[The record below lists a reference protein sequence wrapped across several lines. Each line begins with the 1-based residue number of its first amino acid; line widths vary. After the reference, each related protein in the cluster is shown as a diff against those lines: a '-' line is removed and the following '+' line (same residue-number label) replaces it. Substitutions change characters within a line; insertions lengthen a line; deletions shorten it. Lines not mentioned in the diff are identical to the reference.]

1 MINNQLTLIIA
12 VFDISVSHKCS
23 GILSVLLFCRKVCA
37 DLGGYI
43 PDIKI
48 INEAVD
54 RKGKII
60 RGGCRKR
67 IITLVYGDKPNA
79 EFGENLFFVFSHIN
93 IISAETGLILYDY
106 AIDLSRLN
114 VLHHSLKFSTVKV
127 GTAFSVI
134 LVLVIQFELRMQF
147 HKVIYQLSLVA
158 DTVAFAFGSRRA
170 RKVVILLR

>member
-1 MINNQLTLIIA
+1 M
-12 VFDISVSHKCS
+12 
-23 GILSVLLFCRKVCA
+23 LFCRKVCA

-67 IITLVYGDKPNA
+67 IIALVYGDKPNA

-134 LVLVIQFELRMQF
+134 LVLVIQFELRMRF

>member
-1 MINNQLTLIIA
+1 M
-12 VFDISVSHKCS
+12 
-23 GILSVLLFCRKVCA
+23 LFRRKVCT
-37 DLGGYI
+37 DLSRYI
-43 PDIKI
+43 ADIKI

-60 RGGCRKR
+60 RGCCRKR
-67 IITLVYGDKPNA
+67 IIALVYGNKPNA
-79 EFGENLFFVFSHIN
+79 EFGKNLFFVFSHIN

-106 AIDLSRLN
+106 AVDLSRLDI
-114 VLHHSLKFSTVKV
+114 LHHSLKFSTVKV

-134 LVLVIQFELRMQF
+134 LVLVIQFEFRMRF
-147 HKVIYQLSLVA
+147 HKIIYQLSLVA